1 MDKKKIMQFLLFFII
16 LVISIYFF
24 KTYFTDKKKDISK
37 NLILNQNNESAKST
51 NNLIE
56 NIEYISK
63 DKDNN
68 EYIINAE
75 FGELNPNK
83 PELILLK
90 KVTAVINMNKSKP
103 IKIYSK
109 YANYNNINY
118 NTSFFENVLV
128 VFEEHYITS
137 ENLDLKYNEGLA
149 LISNDVIYKNL
160 NTRLDADKVEFDLIT
175 KNSKIFMKN
184 KSDKVKII
192 NIN

>member
-128 VFEEHYITS
+128 IFEEHYITS

>member
-1 MDKKKIMQFLLFFII
+1 MDKKKNLQFLLFFII

-37 NLILNQNNESAKST
+37 NPILNQNNESTKST

-90 KVTAVINMNKSKP
+90 KVTAVINMNKSEP

-128 VFEEHYITS
+128 IFEEHYITS

>member
-1 MDKKKIMQFLLFFII
+1 M
-16 LVISIYFF
+16 
-24 KTYFTDKKKDISK
+24 
-37 NLILNQNNESAKST
+37 
-51 NNLIE
+51 IE

-63 DKDNN
+63 DKNNN
-68 EYIINAE
+68 EYIINAK
-75 FGELNPNK
+75 FGELNPSK
-83 PELILLK
+83 PELILLN
-90 KVTAVINMNKSKP
+90 KVTAVINMNKSEP
-103 IKIYSK
+103 IKIYSE

-128 VFEEHYITS
+128 IFEEHYITS

>member
-75 FGELNPNK
+75 FGELNPSK

-128 VFEEHYITS
+128 IFEEHYITS

>member
-75 FGELNPNK
+75 FGELNPSK

>member
-1 MDKKKIMQFLLFFII
+1 MDKKKILQFLLFFII

-90 KVTAVINMNKSKP
+90 KVTAVINMNKSEP

-128 VFEEHYITS
+128 IFEEHYITS